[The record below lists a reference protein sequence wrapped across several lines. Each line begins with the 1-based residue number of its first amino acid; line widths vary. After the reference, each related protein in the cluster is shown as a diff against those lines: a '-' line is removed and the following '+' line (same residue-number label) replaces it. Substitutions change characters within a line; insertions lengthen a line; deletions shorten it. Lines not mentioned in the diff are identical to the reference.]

1 MPRLV
6 AGMDSSLFLLLTIGT
21 LITRIFCAPERT
33 LPLTRQ
39 LVMFLLVEDARPKAG
54 AAAGRY
60 AEPTLFDGVGRS
72 R

>member
-1 MPRLV
+1 
-6 AGMDSSLFLLLTIGT
+6 
-21 LITRIFCAPERT
+21 
-33 LPLTRQ
+33 
-39 LVMFLLVEDARPKAG
+39 MFLLVEDARPKAG